1 MSMSWQEINEAAY
14 ELSVLERLELIDAIV
29 KSVTD
34 EIRAN
39 PPAPKPKK
47 SRSKLKELLQKK
59 GIEYREVEGI
69 PILTPR
75 QLLDTLDEDSENAG

>member
-39 PPAPKPKK
+39 PPAPKPKAK
-47 SRSKLKELLQKK
+47 MQVSCRDTASSNHIGHSQ
-59 GIEYREVEGI
+59 
-69 PILTPR
+69 ILIMPCPYKNVR
-75 QLLDTLDEDSENAG
+75 H